1 MPIIFRNNG
10 PWGGGKGSKLT
21 SLEADGNFWE
31 LLQRVT
37 TLEGGTPEDPISD
50 IDFTDGV
57 MTITVAGGATFST
70 ALPVSVFVPK
80 GTWTHPSHYTFMD
93 VVNVPAQGT
102 FWVLQSHDT
111 VTPFDP
117 ARIIGGNLVYQ
128 KLNDAGAAGATGP
141 AGADGAD
148 GAVGPPGPPFRV
160 DQQGSFASRAAFDD
174 QPEGFVFISDDG
186 ADGLGGLD
194 VMYIMG
200 GGGDG
205 DWTGPFSW
213 GAPQGDT
220 GPEGPTGPAGAAG
233 TNGLNFNVDAT
244 GLFAGRSAHDAAAEG
259 YSYLSTNGDGTGVPP
274 GSLASIYFRET
285 STPGVWSTRVPF
297 QGPTGATGAAGATGA
312 TGADGPP
319 GPTGPAGLSYRPDAT
334 GPFSTRS
341 TYNTQPAGFSFLSTN
356 GDGGANLEASFY
368 FKASATSGDWGPRIP
383 LQGPKGNTGAAGT
396 PGAAGPAG
404 PQGPPGT
411 TGAPG
416 STTFIGLTDTP
427 ANFTGKAGRGLRVN
441 AAATAVEFDYPK
453 KKRQTIS
460 TTTYTAVASDAG
472 TRLRCT
478 NAAGCTVTVNN
489 GVFADEDELDIIGTL
504 DQVILAGSA
513 TALKPADMQA
523 HTRVAGS
530 AMGLYFTGANNYD
543 LTGDL
548 EPV

>member
-10 PWGGGKGSKLT
+10 AWGVGKGSKLT

-31 LLQRVT
+31 LLQRVVG
-37 TLEGGTPEDPISD
+37 LEDAPAEEPITD
-50 IDFTDGV
+50 IDFTGGV

-70 ALPVSVFVPK
+70 ALPVSVFVPR

-93 VVNVPAQGT
+93 VVNVPTLGT
-102 FWVLQSHDT
+102 YWVLQTHDT
-111 VTPFDP
+111 QTPFNPD
-117 ARIIGGNLVYQ
+117 RIIGGNPVYQ
-128 KLNDAGAAGATGP
+128 LLNDAGAAGPTGP

-148 GAVGPPGPPFRV
+148 GAVGPAGPPFRV
-160 DQQGSFASRAAFDD
+160 DAQGSFASRAAFDD
-174 QPEGFVFISDDG
+174 EAEGFVFISDDG

-200 GGGDG
+200 GGGSA

-220 GPEGPTGPAGAAG
+220 GPEGPTGPAGA
-233 TNGLNFNVDAT
+233 NGLNFNVNAT
-244 GLFAGRSAHDAAAEG
+244 GLFAGRAAHDDEATG
-259 YSYLSTNGDGTGVPP
+259 YSYLSTNGDGTGVEP
-274 GSLASIYFRET
+274 GSLAGIYFKNSGT
-285 STPGVWSTRVPF
+285 HADWSARIPF
-297 QGPTGATGAAGATGA
+297 QGPVGATGA
-312 TGADGPP
+312 TGPDGPDGPP

-396 PGAAGPAG
+396 NGAAGPAG

-427 ANFTGKAGRGLRVN
+427 SAFTGKAGRGVRVN